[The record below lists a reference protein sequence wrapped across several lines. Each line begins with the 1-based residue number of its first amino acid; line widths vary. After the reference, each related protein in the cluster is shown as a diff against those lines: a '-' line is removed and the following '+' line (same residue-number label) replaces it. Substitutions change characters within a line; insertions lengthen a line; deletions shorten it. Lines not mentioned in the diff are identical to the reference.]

1 MTVTSMAKTA
11 RNSPVPGVFVRAPAW
26 PAPAQVAPKTDERE
40 TVLLWTKLQQ
50 TVEPKS
56 AAHMPRSAS
65 TNFACPRCAAK
76 VARVHRR
83 MLDHVLGALIQLP
96 MRRYACRSDR
106 CGWSGTLTRPLSGLS
121 RERLSASP
129 GQG

>member
-1 MTVTSMAKTA
+1 MRSVL
-11 RNSPVPGVFVRAPAW
+11 VRTHAW
-26 PAPAQVAPKTDERE
+26 PAPVLVAPKIDERE
-40 TVLLWTKLQQ
+40 TCLLWPKLQQ

-56 AAHMPRSAS
+56 AAHMPRSAG

-106 CGWSGTLTRPLSGLS
+106 CGWRGTLANP
-121 RERLSASP
+121 
-129 GQG
+129 